1 MSATEIVSLA
11 GSIVAVI
18 AVVFGMWYQARTLK
32 RKEKELHHKIEYDLK
47 VFQETYA
54 SPENLTTLWLD
65 GINNPKEVHEDSLL
79 EIGYPY
85 LAGAPVRRPEMF
97 YGRRDLL
104 EDCIKCGN
112 GDQMASLSILGARRA
127 GKTSF
132 LRFLEYSLGADRY
145 PQIVPVYLDAQTPI
159 KSCENF
165 YAYMLREAMQALEKR
180 NINIPRAPDLP
191 KEVPYDTL
199 STFFKQAGDR
209 HWRFLLL
216 LDEMESLVKFSN
228 IFDEKFF
235 SGMRALIQIGQVS
248 WITSSFRTVYMPNT
262 TSSPF
267 LNIIQAT
274 HYIGPLTEQDAR
286 RLVVEPAARAGHFFE
301 KEDIQS
307 ILKIAGRM
315 PFLIQKAALMLYM
328 SHINNVRGEEAR
340 RQLASS
346 FALEMQNYLQSQ
358 LKHLTKEEYDT
369 LVQVVRQGEID
380 KDSQP
385 LLILQNYGFIEKVDE
400 RYQILGETFADY
412 LYRYSKTVH

>member
-1 MSATEIVSLA
+1 MSAIEIVSLA

-18 AVVFGMWYQARTLK
+18 TAFYGMWYQTRTLK
-32 RKEKELHHKIEYDLK
+32 RKEKELNHTIEYDSQVLHK
-47 VFQETYA
+47 K
-54 SPENLTTLWLD
+54 NLAEYLTAQWLD
-65 GINNPKEVHEDSLL
+65 GIDSPKEVHEDTLP

-85 LAGAPVRRPEMF
+85 LAGAPVRRPELF

-104 EDCIKCGN
+104 KECIKCGN
-112 GDQMASLSILGARRA
+112 GKQMASLSLLGARRA

-145 PQIVPVYLDAQTPI
+145 PQIVPVYLDAQTPF

-180 NINIPRAPDLP
+180 NNNIPRAPDQP
-191 KEVPYDTL
+191 KEVSYDTL
-199 STFFKQAGDR
+199 STFFKRTGDR

-216 LDEMESLVKFSN
+216 LDEMENLVKFSN

-235 SGMRALIQIGQVS
+235 SAMRALIQIGQVS
-248 WITSSFRTVYMPNT
+248 WITSSFRTVYMPDT

-274 HYIGPLTEQDAR
+274 HYIGPLSEQDASLLIR
-286 RLVVEPAARAGHFFE
+286 EPAARVGHFFE
-301 KEDIQS
+301 PEDIQF

-315 PFLIQKAALMLYM
+315 PFLIQKAALMLYK
-328 SHINNVRGEEAR
+328 SHISDGRGEEAR

-346 FALEMQNYLQSQ
+346 FALEMQNYFTIPVKTSDQRR
-358 LKHLTKEEYDT
+358 
-369 LVQVVRQGEID
+369 VRHSRSGSAPGRD
-380 KDSQP
+380 
-385 LLILQNYGFIEKVDE
+385 
-400 RYQILGETFADY
+400 R
-412 LYRYSKTVH
+412 